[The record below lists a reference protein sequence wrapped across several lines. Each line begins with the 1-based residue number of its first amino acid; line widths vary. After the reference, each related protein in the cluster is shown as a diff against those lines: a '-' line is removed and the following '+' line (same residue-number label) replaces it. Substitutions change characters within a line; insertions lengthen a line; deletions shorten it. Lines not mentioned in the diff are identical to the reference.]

1 MSGPLAARCRAVLHH
16 WPEKLLMSL
25 AHEER
30 IRMTKTDR
38 ALAQDFGAGVDS
50 GQLLIIDPG
59 YLRNEGITDTQY
71 YSIMDA
77 TIARDCGTC
86 FNPLPLRP
94 DEPLMSTE
102 NYLGFAFATGRD
114 GNFPITVKRN
124 EEGEITKVIINVR
137 SEEGS

>member
-1 MSGPLAARCRAVLHH
+1 MSGPLAARCLVVLHY
-16 WPEKLLMSL
+16 WPETMLGCF
-25 AHEER
+25 AHEGR
-30 IRMTKTDR
+30 GRMTKTDR

-50 GQLLIIDPG
+50 GQLLIVDPG

-71 YSIMDA
+71 MSIMDA

-94 DEPLMSTE
+94 DEPLMSRE

-124 EEGEITKVIINVR
+124 AAGEITKVIINVR